1 MGPRPVF
8 LKNFR
13 TVQRTLL
20 QFPMLLL
27 LGWCALLPADQ
38 DLWAQQDVP
47 TPAAVADTT
56 DESTSDSRPPL
67 TAIQIQER
75 LAALEG
81 AGLNESD
88 KRDATES
95 YQAALSAINLY
106 TEKHDEVTHYEGLIA
121 QYPQD
126 LEEFTKL
133 LSTLPPEVPDVD
145 DGRSIADLEKELAL
159 QEQALKK
166 LRDDLDKSN
175 SQSKARSD
183 WLANLPNELDSTQL
197 ELEKVRQ
204 QIEELLSIAATGIPS
219 EARRIALETRRAA
232 LEMALNAIERK
243 REYFTSSPDLV
254 QIRRDYR
261 AKKVAQDE
269 KYLEALRAVIIE
281 QRRAEAN
288 QQASATA
295 SAAAVERPEAIAAL
309 ATANAA
315 LAKDSAEVVGKI
327 AALTDELT
335 ATKALLEEVREA
347 KKLSEERVAAAG
359 LTEASGQQLRQQLE
373 LLPNTRGIARRI
385 SRREADRAD
394 ATYSK
399 YRLVDQ
405 RNEVEDADPKVR
417 IEQILQQVPSP
428 QREAAERDLKT
439 LLDAEHQILNTADD
453 NYDKYVHSLI
463 ELSAKEEELLRTTR
477 DYRNFIAEHVLWI
490 RSCSWPRL
498 VDLEPAAR
506 GFAWSWN
513 PVNWRE
519 AFEAFKTRSGRS
531 PAVLGLFVFVILM
544 VWHYQRKTR
553 NRLRAIGEQ
562 AAKRTCS
569 EYLLSLEALWTTILL
584 ALPWPALLGFVGWW
598 IDSPQNE
605 SEFVRA
611 LAVSSQFSAI
621 CLLLLEFVR
630 HACRAKGLADA
641 HFNWP
646 QSALEQVR
654 RYLRWL
660 IGACLPLVL
669 WLTGLTTQN
678 VEPLWNSSLGRIWFV
693 AVMLVLTFACY
704 RFFLW
709 RRSPFRQLLLSKS
722 DSGVSLFQKLWSL
735 GITLLPL
742 FLAVLAVVGYYYTAQ
757 QLSLRL
763 LQSAGMILA
772 LLVAGGMT
780 KRWILLNRRRLARE
794 QAKQKRLAA
803 ATLVAT
809 ASEEAPP
816 LPPEALDETV
826 DLAALGEQTSKL
838 LVSVL
843 TLIGLVSAWFIW
855 QDMLPALTYIGQWPV
870 FPREGVQN
878 QLTWGDLLQFAL
890 LVIVTFVTVRNVPA
904 LLDFAVLQH
913 LPMDS
918 GSRYAVTSI
927 CRYSLVAIGMVTA
940 YKSLGF
946 DGTSIQWLVAAMG
959 VGLGFGLQEIFANF
973 VSGIILLF
981 ERPIRVGDV
990 VTLGD
995 KTGQVSRIRM
1005 RATTIVDWDHKE
1017 YIVPN
1022 KDLVTER
1029 LLNWTL
1035 SDQTNRIVVNVGVAY
1050 GTDTTQACQL
1060 LREVA
1065 DAYPLVLKDPEPIAV
1080 FEGFG
1085 ESTLNLSLR
1094 VFLASL
1100 EKRLQAIHDLHT
1112 AINEKF
1118 QAAGIE
1124 IAFPQTDIHIRSV
1137 PKRR

>member
-428 QREAAERDLKT
+428 
-439 LLDAEHQILNTADD
+439 
-453 NYDKYVHSLI
+453 
-463 ELSAKEEELLRTTR
+463 SAR
-477 DYRNFIAEHVLWI
+477 
-490 RSCSWPRL
+490 P
-498 VDLEPAAR
+498 P
-506 GFAWSWN
+506 
-513 PVNWRE
+513 
-519 AFEAFKTRSGRS
+519 
-531 PAVLGLFVFVILM
+531 
-544 VWHYQRKTR
+544 
-553 NRLRAIGEQ
+553 
-562 AAKRTCS
+562 
-569 EYLLSLEALWTTILL
+569 
-584 ALPWPALLGFVGWW
+584 
-598 IDSPQNE
+598 
-605 SEFVRA
+605 
-611 LAVSSQFSAI
+611 SAI
-621 CLLLLEFVR
+621 
-630 HACRAKGLADA
+630 
-641 HFNWP
+641 
-646 QSALEQVR
+646 
-654 RYLRWL
+654 
-660 IGACLPLVL
+660 
-669 WLTGLTTQN
+669 
-678 VEPLWNSSLGRIWFV
+678 
-693 AVMLVLTFACY
+693 
-704 RFFLW
+704 
-709 RRSPFRQLLLSKS
+709 
-722 DSGVSLFQKLWSL
+722 
-735 GITLLPL
+735 
-742 FLAVLAVVGYYYTAQ
+742 
-757 QLSLRL
+757 
-763 LQSAGMILA
+763 
-772 LLVAGGMT
+772 
-780 KRWILLNRRRLARE
+780 
-794 QAKQKRLAA
+794 
-803 ATLVAT
+803 
-809 ASEEAPP
+809 
-816 LPPEALDETV
+816 
-826 DLAALGEQTSKL
+826 
-838 LVSVL
+838 
-843 TLIGLVSAWFIW
+843 
-855 QDMLPALTYIGQWPV
+855 
-870 FPREGVQN
+870 
-878 QLTWGDLLQFAL
+878 
-890 LVIVTFVTVRNVPA
+890 
-904 LLDFAVLQH
+904 
-913 LPMDS
+913 
-918 GSRYAVTSI
+918 
-927 CRYSLVAIGMVTA
+927 
-940 YKSLGF
+940 
-946 DGTSIQWLVAAMG
+946 
-959 VGLGFGLQEIFANF
+959 
-973 VSGIILLF
+973 
-981 ERPIRVGDV
+981 
-990 VTLGD
+990 
-995 KTGQVSRIRM
+995 
-1005 RATTIVDWDHKE
+1005 
-1017 YIVPN
+1017 
-1022 KDLVTER
+1022 
-1029 LLNWTL
+1029 
-1035 SDQTNRIVVNVGVAY
+1035 
-1050 GTDTTQACQL
+1050 
-1060 LREVA
+1060 
-1065 DAYPLVLKDPEPIAV
+1065 
-1080 FEGFG
+1080 
-1085 ESTLNLSLR
+1085 
-1094 VFLASL
+1094 
-1100 EKRLQAIHDLHT
+1100 
-1112 AINEKF
+1112 
-1118 QAAGIE
+1118 
-1124 IAFPQTDIHIRSV
+1124 
-1137 PKRR
+1137 